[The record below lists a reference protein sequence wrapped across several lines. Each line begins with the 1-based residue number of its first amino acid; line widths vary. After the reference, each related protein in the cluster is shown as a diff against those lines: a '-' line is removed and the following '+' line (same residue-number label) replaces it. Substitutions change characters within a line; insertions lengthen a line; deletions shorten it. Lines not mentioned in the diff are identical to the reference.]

1 MKKIIDCFTF
11 YKEMDMLYY
20 RLSILYDIV
29 DYFVIVE
36 ARQTFVGIDK
46 VLYFEENKE
55 RYAQFLDKI
64 IHVVVELPFKHPNID
79 FHLSQQWINEIY
91 QRDCISFGIDK
102 IPDLQDDDIII
113 ITDVDEIP
121 DKNTLHFIKSN
132 TINIKYK
139 ICYLKMIIYFSNF
152 TIKSKSN
159 WIHSKLLDYFSYK
172 YYIRTG
178 LSCDKIRMIHCS
190 VHPPFYNGIII
201 EKGGWH
207 ISGFGDINFLLDKVT
222 MLSHQENNTP
232 EKNNYEYMLK
242 SITDEKMI
250 DELGCFRVSIES
262 ENYLPYDYDN
272 DKYFFNE
279 LMKLHQNY
287 LSTTTSQK
295 IDSQP
300 L

>member
-36 ARQTFVGIDK
+36 ARQTHVGIDK

-139 ICYLKMIIYFSNF
+139 ICYLLMVQHYYNL
-152 TIKSKSN
+152 TIKHN
-159 WIHSKLLDYFSYK
+159 DMIWCHAKLLDYFSYK
-172 YYIRTG
+172 YYISTG

-190 VHPPFYNGIII
+190 VHPPFYNGLHIP
-201 EKGGWH
+201 KGGWH
-207 ISGFGDINFLLDKVT
+207 LCSFGDLYFIKNKHD
-222 MLSHQENNTP
+222 MYAHQEVNTS
-232 EKNNYEYMLK
+232 EINNYERILK
-242 SITDEKMI
+242 CITD
-250 DELGCFRVSIES
+250 DEYIKKNNMVRISIES

-272 DKYFFNE
+272 NKYFFNE

-287 LSTTTSQK
+287 LSTTSQK